1 MRDYT
6 EWLWKCQLRISFKT
20 QEVAKNRP
28 NGECFRASKGVR
40 RLLYLSFSSFTLSAS
55 QDLRFFSMK
64 SLFDQAVQQ
73 EIVDRLCALTPTSE
87 RLWGKMVS
95 AQMMAHCT
103 KTLSMATGEMNLPR
117 ALLGRILGPL
127 FRPLFVGEKEFR
139 RNGPTAKELVV
150 DDPRTFDMEKDRL
163 LQKIRQFG
171 AGGATACT
179 RHPHPFFGELTPEE
193 WGAVM
198 FKHLDHHFRQFGG

>member
-6 EWLWKCQLRISFKT
+6 EWIWKCQFRIPFTT
-20 QEVAKNRP
+20 QEVAKNRL
-28 NGECFRASKGVR
+28 NGQCFRPSRGNA
-40 RLLYLSFSSFTLSAS
+40 RLLFLSFSSFTLSGT
-55 QDLRFFSMK
+55 QTVKVPIMK
-64 SLFDQAVQQ
+64 SLFDKAVQQ
-73 EIVDRLCALTPTSE
+73 EISNRICALGPNTE
-87 RLWGKMVS
+87 RHWGKMDP

-139 RNGPTAKELVV
+139 RNGPTAKELVIA
-150 DDPRTFDMEKDRL
+150 DPRTFDMEKERL

-171 AGGATACT
+171 AGGAAACT
-179 RHPHPFFGELTPEE
+179 RHPHPFFGKLTPEE
-193 WGAVM
+193 WGVVM